1 MSMVVLIFSY
11 HSDQISNKY
20 YMRTYTYT
28 RYYYVFVMYTFL
40 WDLTESY
47 YLYKCFTSDTEN
59 CRSVSDQTYKI
70 FVWYLVRMITK
81 YQHNHRHISFL
92 LIAPRRNKG
101 YFYTYELY
109 IQLYI
114 YCYSGYQ
121 LIRLDLTMDL
131 SECILSWLIKWYRT
145 IL

>member
-59 CRSVSDQTYKI
+59 CRSVSDQTYKYQYYPFRTATSVFYNVYI
-70 FVWYLVRMITK
+70 MTLVKMAITSVFK
-81 YQHNHRHISFL
+81 VSTYITTGITVRPIGLWNKISD
-92 LIAPRRNKG
+92 NV
-101 YFYTYELY
+101 
-109 IQLYI
+109 
-114 YCYSGYQ
+114 C
-121 LIRLDLTMDL
+121 LDLHN
-131 SECILSWLIKWYRT
+131 KK
-145 IL
+145 